1 LLTPQISDYA
11 ASVVVRLKSPHPWRR
26 LARLLLLLAA
36 AASVARAA
44 LPWGI
49 RSWQSD
55 VGLPDN
61 TVVGIEQTPDGFLWV
76 ATPGGLVRFDGL
88 QFQPFLPVTTAGVPA
103 SLMEAIL
110 VDRRGRLW
118 VAMEQGTLV
127 CVDHGRTTVLT
138 RDNGLPD
145 AEVHQMLD
153 DAAGGVWVSYLG
165 GGLLRIEDGKVR
177 AFTAE
182 DGLPG
187 GRTRQVALGKD
198 GQLWFAT
205 GKSLGVYRD
214 GRFRTLAE
222 VTAQRIVGARGG
234 GVWICT
240 GKQLLKFA
248 ADGTLVRLGLLPSW
262 EPNTNPT
269 VLYEDRSGNLWIG
282 TREAGVFRYDS
293 ANLSF
298 ERLTEHQEILSI
310 KEDRDG
316 NVWIGTRGGGLTQ
329 FKPRAVDL
337 QNVEPSFPFA
347 PVSSLC
353 QDRSGLMWA
362 VRQNGMVWWNNGTAW
377 SPMSDQPG
385 WSELIATSV
394 TADAT
399 DGVWIGTQGKGL
411 WHWQNQAVSAR
422 LDKAGGLAG
431 ESVTALL
438 TGPAGELWIGTRS
451 GAGNPAL
458 QCRRA
463 EQMQTFALPAGSG
476 TVVALAVDAAGD
488 CWTATAR
495 GLLLRVRKGVL
506 SDATDTTFAQARAIR
521 CLLATADGS
530 LWIGYGGDGL
540 GRLKAGR
547 FSHCRMEQGLHD
559 DFISQILTD
568 GRGRL
573 WLAGNRGIFSV
584 RERELDEVA
593 AGRLSR
599 VQAVAYGQHEGLP
612 RLQASHGAWP
622 AALRDQ
628 NGSLWF
634 AMQSGYAVVQPQ
646 NLQDN
651 PAPPSVVLERVT
663 VNGKTVA
670 AYAAGEAVAAPDA
683 SASPVA
689 LGQGAAHLRV
699 LPGQRQV
706 EFTFTALSFKLPES
720 IVFKYRLHGL
730 DKDWVEAGHRR
741 SASYP
746 QVPAGDYRFQVLACN
761 SDGVWNETGAA
772 VALTVMPNWWETS
785 WFRVLAPLAAV
796 GVLGGGVLLVLRRRH
811 RRQIERLKVQ
821 QATERERVRIAQD
834 LHDDLGAGLTEIAML
849 SEVVRQHR
857 GQPQAVDTHA
867 QRIFRSASEMTQAL
881 DEIVWAVNP
890 TNDSLDKLVSFTCE
904 FARAILEPAGIRCRL
919 DLPDQVPELDLS
931 SQIRHQLCMALKE
944 CLNNV
949 LKHARASE
957 VHIRIGLL
965 GRQLSL
971 AVEDDGAGFDPAA
984 LPDRT
989 GTHDGLDNLRQR
1001 LAEIHGVCE
1010 IHSAPGQGTRVLMQC
1025 TI

>member
-1 LLTPQISDYA
+1 MFARSTLLRSWC
-11 ASVVVRLKSPHPWRR
+11 RLGC
-26 LARLLLLLAA
+26 ALLVLAA
-36 AASVARAA
+36 AAPVVRAA
-44 LPWGI
+44 PRWGS
-49 RSWQSD
+49 RNWQSD

-88 QFQPFLPVTTAGVPA
+88 QFESFLPVLAAGVPT

-127 CVDHGRTTVLT
+127 CVDQGRTTVLT

-145 AEVHQMLD
+145 KEVHQLLG
-153 DAAGGVWVSYLG
+153 DATGGVWVSYQG
-165 GGLLRIEDGKVR
+165 GGLVRIQDGKVR

-187 GRTRQVALGKD
+187 GGRTHQLALGKD

-222 VTAQRIVGARGG
+222 VTAQRIIGAKDG

-240 GKQLLKFA
+240 GKQLSKFA
-248 ADGTLVRLGLLPSW
+248 ADGKWVKLGMLPSW
-262 EPNTNPT
+262 DPNTNPT
-269 VLYEDRSGNLWIG
+269 VLHEDRAGDLWIG
-282 TREAGVFRYDS
+282 TREAGLFRYDN

-316 NVWIGTRGGGLTQ
+316 NMWIGTRGGGLTQ
-329 FKPRAVDL
+329 IKPLGLELKALDVK
-337 QNVEPSFPFA
+337 FPLA
-347 PVSSLC
+347 PVNSLC
-353 QDRSGLMWA
+353 QNQTGHTWA
-362 VRQNGMVWWNNGTAW
+362 VGQNGMVWSSEGGGWG
-377 SPMSDQPG
+377 PLSDQPG
-385 WSELIATSV
+385 WPELIARCV
-394 TADAT
+394 TADAK

-411 WHWQNQAVSAR
+411 CHWQNQSVSTR
-422 LDKAGGLAG
+422 IDEAGGLAG

-438 TGPAGELWIGTRS
+438 TGPSGELWIGTDS
-451 GAGNPAL
+451 AAGIPAL
-458 QCRRA
+458 QCLRS
-463 EQMQTFALPAGSG
+463 EQLQAFALPAGSG
-476 TVVALAVDAAGD
+476 PVVALAVAATGD
-488 CWTATAR
+488 CWAATAR
-495 GLLLRVRKGVL
+495 GFLLRVRKGVL
-506 SDATDTTFAQARAIR
+506 SDETDTTFAQARTIR

-547 FSHCRMEQGLHD
+547 FSQCRMEQGLHD

-584 RERELDEVA
+584 REHELDEYA
-593 AGRLSR
+593 AGRVSR

-612 RLQASHGAWP
+612 RLQASQGTWP
-622 AALRDQ
+622 VAFCDK

-651 PAPPSVVLERVT
+651 PDPPSVVLERVT

-670 AYAAGEAVAAPDA
+670 AYTAGEAVAAPDA

-706 EFTFTALSFKLPES
+706 EFTFTAPSFKLPES
-720 IVFKYRLHGL
+720 LVFKYGCTAWTRTGSRPATAGL
-730 DKDWVEAGHRR
+730 PPIRKC
-741 SASYP
+741 P
-746 QVPAGDYRFQVLACN
+746 QVTIGFRCSPATATACGTN
-761 SDGVWNETGAA
+761 PARQWHSPSCLTGGSPPGSAYSPRWRPSD
-772 VALTVMPNWWETS
+772 
-785 WFRVLAPLAAV
+785 
-796 GVLGGGVLLVLRRRH
+796 
-811 RRQIERLKVQ
+811 
-821 QATERERVRIAQD
+821 
-834 LHDDLGAGLTEIAML
+834 
-849 SEVVRQHR
+849 
-857 GQPQAVDTHA
+857 
-867 QRIFRSASEMTQAL
+867 
-881 DEIVWAVNP
+881 
-890 TNDSLDKLVSFTCE
+890 C
-904 FARAILEPAGIRCRL
+904 
-919 DLPDQVPELDLS
+919 
-931 SQIRHQLCMALKE
+931 
-944 CLNNV
+944 
-949 LKHARASE
+949 
-957 VHIRIGLL
+957 
-965 GRQLSL
+965 
-971 AVEDDGAGFDPAA
+971 
-984 LPDRT
+984 
-989 GTHDGLDNLRQR
+989 
-1001 LAEIHGVCE
+1001 
-1010 IHSAPGQGTRVLMQC
+1010 
-1025 TI
+1025 

>member
-1 LLTPQISDYA
+1 M
-11 ASVVVRLKSPHPWRR
+11 VVRHKSPCPWRW
-26 LARLLLLLAA
+26 LANLLLLLAA
-36 AASVARAA
+36 AAAPAVAA

-49 RSWQSD
+49 RNWQSD

-76 ATPGGLVRFDGL
+76 ATPGGMVRFDGL

-110 VDRRGRLW
+110 VDRHGRLW
-118 VAMEQGTLV
+118 VAMEQGILV
-127 CVDHGRTTVLT
+127 CVDQGRTTVLT

-145 AEVHQMLD
+145 KEVHQLLD

-165 GGLLRIEDGKVR
+165 GELVRIQDGKVR
-177 AFTAE
+177 AFTGE

-187 GRTRQVALGKD
+187 GRTRQLALGQD

-222 VTAQRIVGARGG
+222 VTAQRIVGARDG

-240 GKQLLKFA
+240 GKQLSKFA
-248 ADGTLVRLGLLPSW
+248 ADGKWVKLGLLPSW

-269 VLYEDRSGNLWIG
+269 VLYEDRAGNLWIG
-282 TREAGVFRYDS
+282 TREAGLFRYDS

-298 ERLTEHQEILSI
+298 ERLTEHQEIISI
-310 KEDRDG
+310 REDRDG
-316 NVWIGTRGGGLTQ
+316 NLWIGTRGGGLTQ

-337 QNVEPSFPFA
+337 KALDAKFPLA
-347 PVSSLC
+347 PVDSLC
-353 QDRSGLMWA
+353 QDRSGCMWA
-362 VRQNGMVWWNNGTAW
+362 VGQNGVLWWSAGGGW

-385 WSELIATSV
+385 GSALIAQCV
-394 TADAT
+394 TADAK
-399 DGVWIGTQGKGL
+399 DGIWIGTQGKGL
-411 WHWQNQAVSAR
+411 CHWQNQAVTTR
-422 LDKAGGLAG
+422 IDKAGGLAG

-438 TGPAGELWIGTRS
+438 TGPSGELWIGTDS
-451 GAGNPAL
+451 AAGNPAL
-458 QCRRA
+458 QCLQA
-463 EQMQTFALPAGSG
+463 EPLQTFALPAGSG
-476 TVVALAVDAAGD
+476 PVVALAVDAAGD
-488 CWTATAR
+488 CWVATAR
-495 GLLLRVRKGVL
+495 GGLLRVRKGAL
-506 SDATDTTFAQARAIR
+506 RDETGTTYAQARAIR
-521 CLLATADGS
+521 CLLAAADGS

-540 GRLKAGR
+540 GCLKGGH

-584 RERELDEVA
+584 REHELDEYA
-593 AGRLSR
+593 AGRVSR
-599 VQAVAYGQHEGLP
+599 VQAVAYGQHEGLL

-622 AALRDQ
+622 AALRDKH
-628 NGSLWF
+628 GSLWF
-634 AMQSGYAVVQPQ
+634 AMQSGYAVVQAG
-646 NLQDN
+646 NLSDN

-670 AYAAGEAVAAPDA
+670 AYAAGESVAAPA
-683 SASPVA
+683 AGASPVA
-689 LGQGAAHLRV
+689 LGQDAARLRL
-699 LPGQRQV
+699 LPGQRQL

-720 IVFKYRLHGL
+720 LVFKYRLHGL
-730 DKDWVEAGHRR
+730 DKDWVEADHRR
-741 SASYP
+741 TASYP
-746 QVPAGDYRFQVLACN
+746 QVPAGDYRFQVRACS
-761 SDGVWNETGAA
+761 SDGVWNESGAA
-772 VALTVMPNWWETS
+772 VDLTVMPNWWETT
-785 WFRVLAPLAAV
+785 WFCVFAPLAAV
-796 GVLGGGVLLVLRRRH
+796 GLLGAGVWLVSRRRH
-811 RRQIERLKVQ
+811 QRQIERLKVQ

-904 FARAILEPAGIRCRL
+904 FAQAILGPAGIRCRL
-919 DLPDQVPELDLS
+919 DLPDQVPELELS
-931 SQIRHQLCMALKE
+931 SQIRHQLCMSLKE

-949 LKHARASE
+949 LKHARATE
-957 VHIRIGLL
+957 VRIRIGLS
-965 GRQLSL
+965 GRKLSL
-971 AVEDDGAGFDPAA
+971 TVEDDGAGFDPAA
-984 LPDRT
+984 LPDRA

-1010 IHSAPGQGTRVLMQC
+1010 IVSAPGQGTRVLMQC